1 MELINILYAIFYDIS
16 VTYVSLMIITFKMND
31 EISLKN

>member
-1 MELINILYAIFYDIS
+1 MELINILYVTFYDIS
-16 VTYVSLMIITFKMND
+16 VTYVSFMIITFKMND